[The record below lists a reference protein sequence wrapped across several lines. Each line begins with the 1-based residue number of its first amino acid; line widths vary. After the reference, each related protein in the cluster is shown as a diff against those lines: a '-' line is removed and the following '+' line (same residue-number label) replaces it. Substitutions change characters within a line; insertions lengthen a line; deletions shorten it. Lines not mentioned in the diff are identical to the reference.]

1 MKGVHPDKGRA
12 NRKRSSLRD
21 TARCPAEAEPECRG
35 RNPWLRNDGPNAS
48 EPIGSPVRI
57 DVMAE
62 PLVSRRR
69 QHAPR
74 KCSTKAA
81 AHITGETG
89 TARREGNAT
98 NVGDLDRCNW
108 RLQPRA
114 QGRKPRSGGRRE
126 VGRVRS
132 TSEGGE
138 SRWREGALLDEANLA
153 RKERGL
159 WQH

>member
-1 MKGVHPDKGRA
+1 
-12 NRKRSSLRD
+12 
-21 TARCPAEAEPECRG
+21 
-35 RNPWLRNDGPNAS
+35 
-48 EPIGSPVRI
+48 
-57 DVMAE
+57 MAE
-62 PLVSRRR
+62 PLLPRRR
-69 QHAPR
+69 QNALR
-74 KCSTKAA
+74 RSSTEAA

-89 TARREGNAT
+89 TARREGNVT
-98 NVGDLDRCNW
+98 NVGDLDRCDW

-114 QGRKPRSGGRRE
+114 QGRKPRLMGRRE

-132 TSEGGE
+132 TNEGGE

>member
-1 MKGVHPDKGRA
+1 
-12 NRKRSSLRD
+12 
-21 TARCPAEAEPECRG
+21 
-35 RNPWLRNDGPNAS
+35 
-48 EPIGSPVRI
+48 
-57 DVMAE
+57 MAE

-69 QHAPR
+69 QHATR
-74 KCSTKAA
+74 RCSTDAA

-89 TARREGNAT
+89 TARREENVT

-114 QGRKPRSGGRRE
+114 QGRKPRHVGRRE

-132 TSEGGE
+132 TCEGGE
-138 SRWREGALLDEANLA
+138 GRRKEGALLDEANLA